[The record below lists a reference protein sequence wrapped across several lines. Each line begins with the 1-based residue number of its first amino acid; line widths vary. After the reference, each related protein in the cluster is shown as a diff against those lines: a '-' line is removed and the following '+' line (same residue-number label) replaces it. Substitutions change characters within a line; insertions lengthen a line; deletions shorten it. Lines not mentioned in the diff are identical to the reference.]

1 LPNDDDAMTEYAPLS
16 SRLRAQTK
24 ALHVQAERT
33 GIMAQLLRGRATLSA
48 YAALMVSLQEIYI
61 ALEDGLATQAS
72 DPVLRSLLVPGFA
85 RATAIATDLR
95 ALNALGIALPPA
107 ASGAR
112 SYAAHLRDLTRID
125 PPRLIAHAW
134 LRYLGDL
141 NGGQIIGG
149 IVRDSLQLPTE
160 ATQFYEFPAL
170 TDPMAAAGAWRV
182 ALDAAPF
189 DAATHERIVEEAC
202 EGFRRHIRL
211 FESITPTPDAGTQDA
226 ADSSSAA

>member
-1 LPNDDDAMTEYAPLS
+1 MSESAPLS
-16 SRLRAQTK
+16 ARLRGQTK

-33 GIMAQLLRGRATLSA
+33 GIMAHLLRGRATLPA
-48 YAALMVSLQEIYI
+48 YAALMVSLQEVYI
-61 ALEDGLATQAS
+61 ALEDGLATQAA
-72 DPVLRSLLVPGFA
+72 DPVLGPLLVPGFA

-95 ALNALGIALPPA
+95 ALTALGIALPPA
-107 ASGAR
+107 AAEAR
-112 SYAAHLRDLTRID
+112 SYAAHLRDLTRAE
-125 PPRLIAHAW
+125 PSRLIAHSW

-149 IVRDSLQLPTE
+149 IVRDSLGLSHE

-170 TDPMAAAGAWRV
+170 PDPMAAAAAWRV

-189 DAATHERIVEEAC
+189 DATMHDRIVDEAC
-202 EGFRRHIRL
+202 DGFRRHIRL
-211 FESITPTPDAGTQDA
+211 FESLTPPTDTRGQDA

>member
-1 LPNDDDAMTEYAPLS
+1 MTESTPLS

-33 GIMAQLLRGRATLSA
+33 GIMAHLLRGRATLPA
-48 YAALMVSLQEIYI
+48 YAALMVSLQEIYS
-61 ALEDGLATQAS
+61 ALEDGLATQGS
-72 DPVLRSLLVPGFA
+72 DAVLGTLLAPGFA
-85 RATAIATDLR
+85 RTTAIATDLR
-95 ALNALGIALPPA
+95 ALSALGVALPPA
-107 ASGAR
+107 ASEAR

-170 TDPMAAAGAWRV
+170 TDPMAAAGAWR
-182 ALDAAPF
+182 AKLDAAPF
-189 DAATHERIVEEAC
+189 DAATHTRIVDEAC
-202 EGFRRHIRL
+202 DGFRRHIQL
-211 FESITPTPDAGTQDA
+211 FESIAPTPNAGDQDA